1 MNVMMVVSKE
11 EMEMINAIRKQKQ
24 VEESIRQNKEYL
36 EEIIV
41 SIIDAIGLDETKKIV
56 REINRKLRDAE

>member
-41 SIIDAIGLDETKKIV
+41 SIIDAIGLDETRKIV
-56 REINRKLRDAE
+56 REINRKLRDTE

>member
-24 VEESIRQNKEYL
+24 VEESIRRNKEYL
-36 EEIIV
+36 EEIIA
-41 SIIDAIGLDETKKIV
+41 SIIDAIGLDETRKIV